1 MSIKLFIYSYV
12 AFITLMVMYIVLTMV
27 GYRL

>member
-12 AFITLMVMYIVLTMV
+12 TFIILMTMYIVLTMV